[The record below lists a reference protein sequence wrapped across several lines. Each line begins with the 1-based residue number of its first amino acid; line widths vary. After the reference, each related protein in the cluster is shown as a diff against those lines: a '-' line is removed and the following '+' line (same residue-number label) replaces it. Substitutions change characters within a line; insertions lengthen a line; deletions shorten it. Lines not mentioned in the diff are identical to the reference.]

1 MAKKT
6 TSVKKSGTK
15 AAAKA
20 AAQGKQV
27 MNTATKAQK
36 TIASNVTALP
46 FINMET
52 FSMKPNKN
60 FDKIAQD
67 ATATAQEQFDAFSQA
82 ASIYAK
88 GFEQWFKTCMELT
101 QETTDELAEN
111 AKALLACKT
120 MNEYA
125 EAQNKFAQN
134 SFEKIMGN
142 ATKLSELSIRI
153 ANDSMQ
159 PLNEQVGKVI
169 KKASDAA
176 AV

>member
-1 MAKKT
+1 MAKKN
-6 TSVKKSGTK
+6 SVKKTTKK

-20 AAQGKQV
+20 TSQGKKV
-27 MNTATKAQK
+27 MDTATKAPK
-36 TIASNVTALP
+36 RMADNVTALP

-52 FSMKPNKN
+52 FTMKPNKN

-82 ASIYAK
+82 ASLYAK
-88 GFEQWFKTCMELT
+88 GMEQWLKACMELT

-120 MNEYA
+120 INEYA
-125 EAQNKFAQN
+125 DAQNKFAQS

-142 ATKLSELSIRI
+142 ATKLSELGIRI
-153 ANDSMQ
+153 ANDTMQ
-159 PLNEQVGKVI
+159 PLNDQAGKVI

-176 AV
+176 AA

>member
-1 MAKKT
+1 MAKKAD
-6 TSVKKSGTK
+6 VKKTGKK
-15 AAAKA
+15 AAAKTE
-20 AAQGKQV
+20 AQGKQV
-27 MNTATKAQK
+27 MNKTTKAQK
-36 TIASNVTALP
+36 TVTDNVTALP

-52 FSMKPNKN
+52 FTMKPNKN

-82 ASIYAK
+82 ASLYAK
-88 GFEQWFKTCMELT
+88 GFEQWMKTCMELT

-125 EAQNKFAQN
+125 DAQNKFAQS

-159 PLNEQVGKVI
+159 PLNEQVSKVI

-176 AV
+176 AA